1 MPAVAALA
9 DLAQPQLIRQPGS
22 PLGELHRGL
31 LSRRQADGSGE
42 EFLPGPILAGML
54 VIGQTGNALLLHRG
68 QKDRTV
74 SFPVEHH
81 GEAMKARI
89 VLELLLAGLVRH
101 ILFKPRNQIAFH
113 DLQQSRV
120 DGLTDDKEGLT
131 VHGVYPIV
139 RRRAQTQSLPC
150 DIVFG

>member
-1 MPAVAALA
+1 MAKNSAWANP
-9 DLAQPQLIRQPGS
+9 
-22 PLGELHRGL
+22 
-31 LSRRQADGSGE
+31 RRDACDRSDRRC
-42 EFLPGPILAGML
+42 ASS
-54 VIGQTGNALLLHRG
+54 HRG

-89 VLELLLAGLVRH
+89 VLELLLARLVRH
-101 ILFKPRNQIAFH
+101 ILFKPRNQIVFH

-139 RRRAQTQSLPC
+139 RRRAQTSRC
-150 DIVFG
+150 RAT